1 MNAQKQALSYDPKSI
16 DGHLNLAI
24 LYGESGREEKARAEA
39 AEFLR
44 LIANPNFSLEVW
56 GQRLPYKD
64 PAMVE
69 RHLAALRKAGLK

>member
-1 MNAQKQALSYDPKSI
+1 MLKMRSTESI

-24 LYGESGREEKARAEA
+24 LYCESGQEGKARAEA
-39 AEFLR
+39 VEFLR

-69 RHLAALRKAGLK
+69 RDLAALRKAGLK